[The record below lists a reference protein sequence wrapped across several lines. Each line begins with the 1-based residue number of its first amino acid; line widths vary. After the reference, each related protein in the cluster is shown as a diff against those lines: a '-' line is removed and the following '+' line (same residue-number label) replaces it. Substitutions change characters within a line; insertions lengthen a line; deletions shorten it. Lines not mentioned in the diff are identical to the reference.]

1 MKLIYLPVALMGVL
15 ALSACDQNKEA
26 APEEATEKSSD
37 ASAAN
42 SKLDTQEKKVSYAM
56 GLSLGDRFRTD
67 AIKLDIP
74 TFTEGLTAGSDDGE
88 RLMTAE
94 EIAETMQAFQ
104 QQQMAKMQ
112 EEQAAA
118 GAKNAEAGEAFLAEN
133 GKKDD
138 VVTTDSGLQYK
149 VVTEGDGPK
158 PKADDL
164 VSVHYKGT
172 LLDGKEFDSSYKRG
186 EPAEFGVNQV
196 IPGWTEALQ
205 LMPVGSKWELVIPA
219 DLAYGPGGAGGDIG
233 PNSTLQF
240 EVELLEIKDKEAA
253 AAEAEAAAEAAGAE
267 AGAQAGEAEE
277 AK

>member
-15 ALSACDQNKEA
+15 ALSACDQKEES
-26 APEEATEKSSD
+26 APEEATEKSAD
-37 ASAAN
+37 ASDAN

-67 AIKLDIP
+67 SIKLDIP
-74 TFTEGLTAGSDDGE
+74 TFTDGLTAGSDDSE
-88 RLMTAE
+88 RLMTPE

-118 GAKNAEAGEAFLAEN
+118 GAENEEAGKAFLAEN
-133 GKKDD
+133 AEKDD
-138 VVTTDSGLQYK
+138 VKTTDSGLQYK

-172 LLDGKEFDSSYKRG
+172 LLDGTEFDSSYKRG

-253 AAEAEAAAEAAGAE
+253 AAAAEAAAGAAAD
-267 AGAQAGEAEE
+267 APDTAEE

>member
-1 MKLIYLPVALMGVL
+1 MADHSSHLQDVL
-15 ALSACDQNKEA
+15 N
-26 APEEATEKSSD
+26 APEGPHIAALFDFDGTIIAGYSATAILKEK
-37 ASAAN
+37 
-42 SKLDTQEKKVSYAM
+42 
-56 GLSLGDRFRTD
+56 
-67 AIKLDIP
+67 IKRR
-74 TFTEGLTAGSDDGE
+74 E
-88 RLMTAE
+88 MTAE

-133 GKKDD
+133 GKQEG

-149 VVTEGDGPK
+149 VVTKGDGAK

-253 AAEAEAAAEAAGAE
+253 AAEAEAANAEAA
-267 AGAQAGEAEE
+267 
-277 AK
+277 K

>member
-1 MKLIYLPVALMGVL
+1 MKLFFLPVAFAGVL
-15 ALSACDQNKEA
+15 ALSACEQKA
-26 APEEATEKSSD
+26 AEPETTEKADD
-37 ASAAN
+37 ASAA
-42 SKLDTQEKKVSYAM
+42 LDTQEKKVSYAM

-67 AIKLDIP
+67 GIKLDIA
-74 TFTEGLTAGSDDGE
+74 TFTEGLTAGSNDSE
-88 RLMTAE
+88 RLMTPE

-133 GKKDD
+133 GKKEG

-149 VVTEGDGPK
+149 VVTKGDGAK

-172 LLDGKEFDSSYKRG
+172 LLDGKEFDSSHKRG
-186 EPAEFGVNQV
+186 QPAEFGVDQV

-240 EVELLEIKDKEAA
+240 EVELLEIKDKEAVK
-253 AAEAEAAAEAAGAE
+253 
-267 AGAQAGEAEE
+267 EE
-277 AK
+277 AVKEEAVK

>member
-1 MKLIYLPVALMGVL
+1 MKFMYLPVAFAGVL
-15 ALSACDQNKEA
+15 ALSACNQKA
-26 APEEATEKSSD
+26 ATESEEATDQADKVSD
-37 ASAAN
+37 ASAT
-42 SKLDTQEKKVSYAM
+42 LDTPEKKVSYAM

-67 AIKLDIP
+67 AIKLDIDS
-74 TFTEGLTAGSDDGE
+74 FTEGLTAGSDDGE
-88 RLMTAE
+88 RLMTPE
-94 EIAETMQAFQ
+94 EIAETMQEFQ

-118 GAKNAEAGEAFLAEN
+118 GTENAAAGEAFLAEN
-133 GKKDD
+133 SKKDG

-149 VVTEGDGPK
+149 VVDKGDGAK

-172 LLDGKEFDSSYKRG
+172 LLDGTEFDSSYSRG
-186 EPAEFGVNQV
+186 QPAEFGVNQV

-219 DLAYGPGGAGGDIG
+219 DLAYGPGGAGNNIG

-240 EVELLEIKDKEAA
+240 EVELLEIKDKEAVA
-253 AAEAEAAAEAAGAE
+253 KEAAEAAKDA
-267 AGAQAGEAEE
+267 
-277 AK
+277 AKEMDK

>member
-15 ALSACDQNKEA
+15 ALSACDQKKEA

-37 ASAAN
+37 AT

-74 TFTEGLTAGSDDGE
+74 TFTEGLTAGSDDSE
-88 RLMTAE
+88 RLMTPE

-118 GAKNAEAGEAFLAEN
+118 GAKNEEAGKAFLAEN
-133 GKKDD
+133 GKKED

-149 VVTEGDGPK
+149 VVTKGDGAK
-158 PKADDL
+158 PEAEDL

-172 LLDGKEFDSSYKRG
+172 LLDGTEFDSSYKRG
-186 EPAEFGVNQV
+186 QPAEFGVNQV

-253 AAEAEAAAEAAGAE
+253 AAAAEAAAAAQPKETEAA
-267 AGAQAGEAEE
+267 
-277 AK
+277 K

>member
-1 MKLIYLPVALMGVL
+1 MKLIYLPVAFAGVL
-15 ALSACDQNKEA
+15 ALSACDQKAAEPETTEA
-26 APEEATEKSSD
+26 ETTEKAGEASSV
-37 ASAAN
+37 
-42 SKLDTQEKKVSYAM
+42 LDTQEKKVSYAM

-67 AIKLDIP
+67 AIKLDID
-74 TFTEGLTAGSDDGE
+74 TFTQGLTAGSNDSE

-118 GAKNAEAGEAFLAEN
+118 GAENATAGEAFLAEN
-133 GKKDD
+133 GKKEG

-149 VVTEGDGPK
+149 VVTKGDGAM

-172 LLDGKEFDSSYKRG
+172 LLDGKEFDSSYQRG
-186 EPAEFGVNQV
+186 QPAEFGVNQV

-205 LMPVGSKWELVIPA
+205 LMPVGSKWELAIPA

-240 EVELLEIKDKEAA
+240 EVELLEIKDKA
-253 AAEAEAAAEAAGAE
+253 AAEAEAAKEEAA
-267 AGAQAGEAEE
+267 
-277 AK
+277 K

>member
-1 MKLIYLPVALMGVL
+1 MKSIYLPVALMGVL
-15 ALSACDQNKEA
+15 ALSACDQKKEA
-26 APEEATEKSSD
+26 PEDATETTGEA
-37 ASAAN
+37 AST
-42 SKLDTQEKKVSYAM
+42 LDTQEKKVSYAM

-67 AIKLDIP
+67 SIKLDIP
-74 TFTEGLTAGSDDGE
+74 TFTDGLTAGSNDSD
-88 RLMTAE
+88 RLMTPE

-133 GKKDD
+133 GKKDG
-138 VVTTDSGLQYK
+138 VKTTESGLQYK
-149 VVTEGDGPK
+149 VVTEGDGAK
-158 PKADDL
+158 PKAEDL

-186 EPAEFGVNQV
+186 QPAEFGVNQV

-253 AAEAEAAAEAAGAE
+253 EAEAEAATDAGKAE
-267 AGAQAGEAEE
+267 QA
-277 AK
+277 K